1 MIVLEF
7 KLKGKPQ
14 QYRVI
19 DDMIRTAQFIRNK
32 ALRYWMDNQ
41 GVKLSDLYKQCAI
54 MAKEFEW
61 AGKLNSMARQ
71 ASAERAIFSIQRFL
85 ANCQAKK
92 PGKKGYPQFK
102 KSPRSVE
109 YKTSGWKLSPD
120 KKHLT
125 FTDGF
130 AAGTFKLVGNR
141 ELYFYAPDEIKRVRV
156 IRRADGCYV
165 QFCINV
171 ERVEEVVPTGK
182 AVGLDVGLNHFYTD
196 STGATVPNPRHLLKS
211 ELALKRSQR
220 RVSKKKKG
228 SSNRKKA
235 INKLG
240 RKHLKVSRQRK
251 DFAIH
256 TALCVVKS
264 SDFVA
269 YEDLQVPNMVKNHK
283 LAKSISDAAWSQFA
297 QWLQYLGKV
306 YGKTVVAVAPQYTSQ
321 NCSACGNT
329 VKKSLSVRT
338 HVCSC
343 GTVLDRDHNAALNI
357 LAKALRLRRERS
369 AERQAGIDL
378 NTAGHAGINAWGQTD
393 LYSLVV
399 TLTSKPT
406 G

>member
-1 MIVLEF
+1 MIALEY
-7 KLKGKPQ
+7 KLNGKPA

-41 GVKLSDLYKQCAI
+41 NVKLSDLYKQCAI
-54 MAKEFEW
+54 LAKEFAW

-71 ASAERAIFSIQRFL
+71 ASGERAIFAIQGFF
-85 ANCQAKK
+85 ANCKANK

-102 KSPRSVE
+102 KFTRSVE
-109 YKTSGWKLSPD
+109 YKTSGWKLSSN
-120 KKHLT
+120 KRKLT
-125 FTDGF
+125 LTDGF
-130 AAGTFKLVGNR
+130 AAGTFKLVGSR
-141 ELYFYAPDEIKRVRV
+141 DLHFYAPDEIKRVRV
-156 IRRADGCYV
+156 VRRADGYYV
-165 QFCINV
+165 QFCVNV
-171 ERVEEVVPTGK
+171 KRTEEVSPTGK
-182 AVGLDVGLNHFYTD
+182 AIGIDVGLNHFLTD
-196 STGATVPNPRHLLKS
+196 SNGDTVPNPRYLRKS
-211 ELALKRSQR
+211 QKALR
-220 RVSKKKKG
+220 RAGRKVSKKKKG
-228 SSNRKKA
+228 SANRKKA

-251 DFAIH
+251 DFAIK

-264 SDFVA
+264 SDFIA
-269 YEDLQVPNMVKNHK
+269 YEDLQVRNMVKNHK
-283 LAKSISDAAWSQFA
+283 LAKSISDTAWSQFT

-321 NCSACGNT
+321 DCSTCGNT

-338 HVCSC
+338 HACRC

-357 LAKALRLRRERS
+357 LAKAI
-369 AERQAGIDL
+369 RQAGIDL
-378 NTAGHAGINAWGQTD
+378 NTLGHREINAWGQTD

-399 TLTSKPT
+399 TSTSKPT